1 MANEASSG
9 RPALG
14 IIVRRRAAADRHY
27 PACKRRVHISRNR
40 PRRKV
45 KLSAGYYGCTSSDPG
60 TQGLRN
66 AVRTPSAPRFLSA
79 AAAEERDRRNW
90 RQTGTREGAE
100 SATED
105 QRELHIVLTR
115 RSVGEAAREEGR
127 QRESRGLAT
136 LHGRSC
142 RGDNNYFGSPSSE
155 TLPAAP
161 SLETLHGTHGSK
173 PKHERRGS
181 VRQKEYYM

>member
-1 MANEASSG
+1 MADEASSG

-14 IIVRRRAAADRHY
+14 IVVCRRAAADRLY
-27 PACKRRVHISRNR
+27 PACKRRVRISSNR

-66 AVRTPSAPRFLSA
+66 AVRTPSAPPFLSA
-79 AAAEERDRRNW
+79 AAAEDW

-105 QRELHIVLTR
+105 QREFNIVLTR
-115 RSVGEAAREEGR
+115 RSVGEGERKEGR
-127 QRESRGLAT
+127 
-136 LHGRSC
+136 
-142 RGDNNYFGSPSSE
+142 
-155 TLPAAP
+155 
-161 SLETLHGTHGSK
+161 
-173 PKHERRGS
+173 
-181 VRQKEYYM
+181 